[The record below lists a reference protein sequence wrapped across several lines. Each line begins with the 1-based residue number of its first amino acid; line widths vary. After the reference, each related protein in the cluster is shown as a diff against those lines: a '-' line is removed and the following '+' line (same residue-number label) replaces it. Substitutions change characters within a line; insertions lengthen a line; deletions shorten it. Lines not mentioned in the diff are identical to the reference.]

1 MSDEITYRWIDGPT
15 ATQAEW
21 DAIDAKLAA
30 KGWMSLNRMLAR
42 IRVAER
48 NGRIVGLFV
57 MQHLPHVEPL
67 VVDRREYGT
76 GVAEHLANDM
86 HEFLTEIHA
95 RGYIAICE
103 HPVAA
108 KMCEE
113 RGMVKVHYPVYVSVS
128 EPRAASEVN

>member
-1 MSDEITYRWIDGPT
+1 MDNEVTYRWIDGPT

-30 KGWMSLNRMLAR
+30 RGWMSCNRMLTR

-48 NGRIVGLFV
+48 NGHIVGLFI

-113 RGMVKVHYPVYVSVS
+113 RGMVKVHYPVYVSVA
-128 EPRAASEVN
+128 EPAPNRGVN